1 VVREHCPDV
10 VLVDLDMP
18 LVDGVEAIKEI
29 TRTSP
34 KPTVLAVTGSIEQ
47 YAAAAVAAGAV
58 ACISKTDVR
67 KRLEELLGL
76 TS

>member
-1 VVREHCPDV
+1 
-10 VLVDLDMP
+10 MP

-29 TRTSP
+29 TRTLP
-34 KPTVLAVTGSIEQ
+34 KPIVVAVTGSIEQ
-47 YAAAAVAAGAV
+47 NAAAAAVAAGAV
-58 ACISKTDVR
+58 ACVSKTDVR